1 MDYFNKYIK
10 YKKKYLQL
18 KMGGALTQN
27 DSISNNELY
36 TIFAC
41 EPLLEINSSHI
52 NILQINN
59 NSKNTLSNAT
69 ITKNPSNRQ
78 TNKPAWL
85 NDYILQLT
93 PAIIKYATSFNSNKT
108 QIIKDLQKDQD
119 LVYKAMKY
127 ENDKDYIDYD
137 TKNNGKLV
145 ECWIA
150 DNMQCPCCRQK
161 TLRRYKRDNFPVID
175 IVCINPSHTR
185 GVLFFQIKAT
195 DGSLFRNRP
204 YFFNNNSNCEIH
216 VGSKKFGEKVHS
228 IKYSDDDNT
237 KKILIGY
244 ICIKYTKKNKD
255 ILKIDSDSFIVLPHF
270 IIPLNMS
277 SEFDAEAQNNNLR
290 NFNLRKS
297 KLEANNLEK
306 DNNYYSYIKTDN
318 NNNNN
323 HNDNIIRC
331 SKVYNQFMD
340 PRELLTNI
348 NIPEDYILKNKWN
361 KIDNPLSSLIKVD

>member
-27 DSISNNELY
+27 KSISNNELY

-52 NILQINN
+52 NISQINN
-59 NSKNTLSNAT
+59 NSKNTQSNAT
-69 ITKNPSNRQ
+69 VTSNPSNRQ

-93 PAIIKYATSFNSNKT
+93 PAIIKYATSFNSNET
-108 QIIKDLQKDQD
+108 QIIKDLQKDQA
-119 LVYKAMKY
+119 LIYKAMKY
-127 ENDKDYIDYD
+127 ENDIDKDYIDYD
-137 TKNNGKLV
+137 SQNNGKLV

-185 GVLFFQIKAT
+185 GVLFFQIKAS
-195 DGSLFRNRP
+195 DGSLFRNKK

-216 VGSKKFGEKVHS
+216 VGSKKFGEKSHS

-255 ILKIDSDSFIVLPHF
+255 ILKIDTSESFIVLPHI
-270 IIPLNMS
+270 IIPHNMS
-277 SEFDAEAQNNNLR
+277 SEFDEEAKNNNNLR
-290 NFNLRKS
+290 DYNFRKS
-297 KLEANNLEK
+297 KLQANNDEK
-306 DNNYYSYIKTDN
+306 NDNYYSYVDTSN
-318 NNNNN
+318 NNN
-323 HNDNIIRC
+323 NIIRC
-331 SKVYNQFMD
+331 SKVYNQFMNLE
-340 PRELLTNI
+340 ELLTNF
-348 NIPEDYILKNKWN
+348 NIPQDYILKNKWN
-361 KIDNPLSSLIKVD
+361 EIDNPFILLIKID